1 MTASE
6 QLKLVQD
13 AIQEI
18 LTYGQENYHGDRRV
32 VRARLDNLLELQRRL
47 QLMVSGEEQSD
58 QSPNK
63 GRNKIR
69 YFEPK

>member
-47 QLMVSGEEQSD
+47 QLMVSVEEQSV
-58 QSPNK
+58 SNK
-63 GRNKIR
+63 SRNRIR

>member
-47 QLMVSGEEQSD
+47 QLMVSGEEQSV
-58 QSPNK
+58 SNK
-63 GRNKIR
+63 SRNRIR